1 MSKRDTS
8 TDATSET
15 RTDQAP
21 EASEEGTDEASA
33 APQER
38 AAEAS
43 AGPDADAP
51 EPAAE
56 DEAPVAALIASLP
69 KVLLHDH
76 LDGGLRPATVV
87 ELAASIGHELPTT
100 DPEELGRWFVEAASA
115 GSLERYLE
123 TFAHTVAVLQTAP
136 ALQRVAREAVLDL
149 AADGVVY
156 AEIRFAPE
164 QHLEQGLTL
173 QEVVDAVRAGFD
185 EGVAQAREQGRPI
198 RVLAIL
204 CAMRHLDRWQE
215 VAELAVANRDA
226 GVVAFDLAGPEDGY
240 LPSAHPEVFELLR
253 NTHFPCTLHAG
264 EAAGTGSIAAAV
276 AQGALRLGHGVRLA
290 DDIGADELGDR
301 LGELAHWVRDRR
313 LALEV
318 CPSSNVQ
325 TGGAPSIAEH
335 PVTRLHRLGFAV
347 TVNTDNRLQS
357 GTSLGRELTLLVEQ
371 AGWTLHDLED
381 VAVTAAAHAFVH
393 HDERAALIDTVIR
406 PAYAAARGGRHR
418 A

>member
-1 MSKRDTS
+1 MSTNDESSPAS
-8 TDATSET
+8 TE
-15 RTDQAP
+15 P
-21 EASEEGTDEASA
+21 VGTDEVTESVVDEQTSDAQDPDDTGSV
-33 APQER
+33 
-38 AAEAS
+38 EAL
-43 AGPDADAP
+43 
-51 EPAAE
+51 
-56 DEAPVAALIASLP
+56 VALIPSLP

-76 LDGGLRPATVV
+76 LDGGLRPATIV
-87 ELAASIGHELPTT
+87 ELAAEIGHELPTT
-100 DPEELGRWFVEAASA
+100 DADELGRWFVEAAST

-123 TFAHTVAVLQTAP
+123 TFVHTVAVLQTAP

-164 QHLEQGLTL
+164 QHVEQGLTL

-185 EGVAQAREQGRPI
+185 EGVAQARADGHPI

-240 LPSAHPEVFELLR
+240 PPSAHPEVFDALR
-253 NTHFPCTLHAG
+253 HAHFPCTLHAG
-264 EAAGTGSIAAAV
+264 EAAGTDSVADAV

-290 DDIGADELGDR
+290 DDVGVDELGDR
-301 LGELAHWVRDRR
+301 LGLLAHWVRDRR

-335 PVTRLHRLGFAV
+335 PVTRLHELGFAV

-357 GTSLGRELTLLVEQ
+357 GTSLGRELALLVEQ

-393 HDERAALIDTVIR
+393 DDERAALIDTVIR